1 MLRPDPTITYL
12 YYLYLYYLQ
21 EVVGKEWLSGMHGVL
36 RLKVSSLRYSLRTLH
51 KRE

>member
-1 MLRPDPTITYL
+1 MLRPDPTIT
-12 YYLYLYYLQ
+12 YLYYLQ

-36 RLKVSSLRYSLRTLH
+36 RLKVSSLRDSLQTLH